1 MIPTGWQI
9 REGRELIGLSQADL
23 AEAAG
28 VALAVVVR
36 AELAAHMPMLTR
48 RDSAAIQE
56 ALEAAGVEFVR
67 EDGGPGVQLL
77 KAGQA
82 DEASSR

>member
-9 REGRELIGLSQADL
+9 REGRELVGMSQADL

-28 VALAVVVR
+28 VGLAVVVR

-48 RDSAAIQE
+48 RDSAAIQG
-56 ALEAAGVEFVR
+56 ALEAAGVEFIR
-67 EDGGPGVQLL
+67 EDGGPGVQLW
-77 KAGQA
+77 KAGQTV
-82 DEASSR
+82 EASSR

>member
-9 REGRELIGLSQADL
+9 RQGRELIGLSQADL

-28 VALAVVVR
+28 IGLALVVR

-48 RDSAAIQE
+48 RDSAAIQK
-56 ALEAAGVEFVR
+56 ALEAAGVEFVQR
-67 EDGGPGVQLL
+67 DGGIGAQLRN
-77 KAGQA
+77 A
-82 DEASSR
+82 DQGSGPSSR

>member
-9 REGRELIGLSQADL
+9 REGRELVGLSQADL
-23 AEAAG
+23 AEAASVG
-28 VALAVVVR
+28 LALVVR
-36 AELAAHMPMLTR
+36 AELSAHMPMLTR
-48 RDSAAIQE
+48 RDSAAIQG

-67 EDGGPGVQLL
+67 EDGGPGVQSR

>member
-1 MIPTGWQI
+1 MI

-28 VALAVVVR
+28 IGLAVVVR

-48 RDSAAIQE
+48 RDSAAIQG
-56 ALEAAGVEFVR
+56 ALAAAGVDFVR
-67 EDGGPGVQLL
+67 DDSGPGVQLR